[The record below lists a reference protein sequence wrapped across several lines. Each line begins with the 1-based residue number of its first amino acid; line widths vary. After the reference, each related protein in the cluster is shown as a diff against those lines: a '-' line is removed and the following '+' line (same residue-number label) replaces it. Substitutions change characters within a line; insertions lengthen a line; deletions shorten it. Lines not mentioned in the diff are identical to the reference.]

1 MTTSLVTGANGFI
14 GFQLV
19 RELIARGDYVRCLVR
34 RSASAERLEHLG
46 ARIVAGD
53 VTSPESLGPA
63 VEKVDTVYHLAGLVR
78 ARSAAEFLR
87 TNRMGVAN
95 LLDSCRRRT
104 TPPTVVIVSSLAAA
118 GPARDA
124 RPRTEEEPPRP
135 VSHYGRSKRAGE
147 LEAVARASDLPI
159 TIVRPP
165 IVMGEGDKVG
175 LTLFRMIRQ
184 ARLHLVPGWRRSKL
198 SIIHVRDLAA
208 VLISAAERG
217 ARLPAG
223 NGKEN
228 GARGT
233 DAIDPQGF
241 YFVAGERDPT
251 YIELGRLIGEAM
263 GQRRVIVI
271 AFPRPAVWPI
281 AACGDVVARIRR
293 RAPFAGID
301 KAREALAGHWIC
313 SAARAQTDL
322 GFAPSA
328 PLAEWLRQTAE
339 WYCREK
345 WL

>member
-1 MTTSLVTGANGFI
+1 MGRSLVTGANGFI

-19 RELIARGDYVRCLVR
+19 RELIARGDDVHCLAR
-34 RSASAERLEHLG
+34 RPAAAERLGRLG

-53 VTSPESLGPA
+53 VTWPETLAPA

-87 TNRMGVAN
+87 TNQAGVAN
-95 LLDSCRRRT
+95 MLEACRRRN
-104 TPPTVVIVSSLAAA
+104 TPPIVVIVSSLAAA

-147 LEAVARASDLPI
+147 LEAVARAGDLPI

-184 ARLHLVPGWRRSKL
+184 ARLHLVPGWRSSKL

-208 VLISAAERG
+208 ALMSAAERG
-217 ARLPAG
+217 ARLPAS
-223 NGKEN
+223 NGKKN

-233 DAIDPQGF
+233 DAIDPQGY
-241 YFVAGERDPT
+241 YFVAGEHDPT

-263 GQRRVIVI
+263 GKRRVMVI

-281 AACGDVVARIRR
+281 AAFGEIMARIRR

-313 SAARAQTDL
+313 SAVRAQADL

-328 PLAEWLRQTAE
+328 PLTEWLRQTAE